1 MSSKQRQHNYR
12 KDRIRRTL
20 KRNRIQE
27 QRLPSEEFTERD
39 FARMERQARQARQA
53 MNRSRARMNGGA

>member
-1 MSSKQRQHNYR
+1 MGVGQRRGKYIKGR
-12 KDRIRRTL
+12 TARTL
-20 KRNRIQE
+20 RRNRIQE

-39 FARMERQARQARQA
+39 FARMERQARQA